1 MTITSLI
8 VETLPQRTADVAHE
22 LARRE
27 GVEVHGT
34 DEAAGK
40 VVITIEAPG
49 IDASHAIASEFI
61 GIEGVRGID
70 LVYANFE
77 DENLEDVGAAG
88 GAVAP
93 VADTPHPQDSPR
105 AAGGE

>member
-1 MTITSLI
+1 MTISSLI
-8 VETLPQRTADVAHE
+8 VETLPQHTADVAQE

-34 DEAAGK
+34 DEATGK

-49 IDASHAIASEFI
+49 IDASHAIASGFI
-61 GIEGVRGID
+61 SIEGVRGID

-77 DENLEDVGAAG
+77 DENLEDADAAD

-93 VADTPHPQDSPR
+93 VADTPHPQGSLQ